1 MADYVVTLTGKDNLS
16 GTIKSVKQELNGVG
30 GSAKQLDKISAKF
43 DKITKSSMPLN
54 RQVRETSKLLSEM
67 KFDGDYNAAQFLRM
81 AKEAGKAKD
90 AIGDTQQIIKAFADD
105 NFALNTV
112 VQGVQGIAAAGSVAT
127 GTMAL
132 FGVESESAAVAIQKV
147 QGALAI
153 LNGLQTIANVLNKD
167 SYISIARK
175 IIALKAE
182 AVATDKATV
191 AQTRLNL
198 AVLANPYVAA
208 AAAIAALAAGI
219 YVLAKNSDDA
229 AKEQEELRKETEMF
243 KQAQDRENATLAE
256 NIVKFKTL
264 QSQWNS
270 LAGDLNAKKKFI
282 TDNKT
287 EFENLG
293 IKVNDVTSAESVFGK
308 NANAIIAAM
317 KARAD
322 AAAAYAMMVDVMKE
336 KYAEFSEV
344 ERKVR
349 NGESFKRDELKSL
362 NVPDPD
368 KDPRF
373 KRQYSNWGLG
383 SLWNDYNYTLVGE
396 EAATDFLEGAERAI
410 EEKGEKAIKPFDK
423 MMSDSLEK
431 ANATPFYTTSG
442 KSTTTPTKSTK
453 SPKPTTPPKD
463 DTKTVKGL
471 IGQYEK
477 VIEDYNNQI
486 KEATD
491 ADTIKDLVSKR
502 NKAMSDFFNFKVSVG
517 LEVDPEIKN
526 QEEAKKRLEEE
537 FNEKVTDNF
546 NKGIELQV
554 AYSARPSV
562 NANYGQSSY
571 DKAVGNGID
580 RNSLDGIQTMM
591 DYNDTLI
598 EQMQSL
604 ASSYEQLGLTGS
616 SAYQVIIEMLKK
628 LKQEQSD
635 LGEQAG
641 GIVKTNEQ
649 AERTAKNFN
658 YAMDA
663 MNSFGEAMSTLGQVA
678 KDEGL
683 QVAGIVAQAI
693 AQVALGFATASAQE
707 GKKGIWFWLAASAAG
722 LAQMMAMISQIKSV
736 TGGYASGG
744 IIGGT
749 SYSGDKLLARVNSG
763 EMVLNKRQQSNL
775 FNAINSGNIGGGT
788 VSTVEFKL
796 RGADIYGSM
805 KNYKAIKSKT
815 GLKGL

>member
-16 GTIKSVKQELNGVG
+16 KTVQSVKKELDGVG
-30 GSAKQLDKISAKF
+30 NSAQKLDKVSAQF

-54 RQVRETSKLLSEM
+54 RQVRETSKLLSQM
-67 KFDGDYNAAQFLRM
+67 KFDGDFNAAQFLKM
-81 AKEAGKAKD
+81 AQEAGKAKD
-90 AIGDTQQIIKAFADD
+90 AISDTQQVIKAFADD
-105 NFALNTV
+105 NFALNAV

-132 FGVESESAAVAIQKV
+132 FGVESETAAEAIRKV

-167 SYISIARK
+167 SYVSIARK
-175 IIALKAE
+175 VIALKAE
-182 AVATDKATV
+182 AVATDKATA

-219 YVLAKNSDDA
+219 YALTKNSDDA
-229 AKEQEELRKETEMF
+229 TKAQEKLREESERF

-282 TDNKT
+282 TENKT

-308 NANAIIAAM
+308 NAPAIIEAM
-317 KARAD
+317 KARAK

-373 KRQYSNWGLG
+373 KRQYSNYGLG
-383 SLWNDYNYTLVGE
+383 SLWNDYDYTLVGE
-396 EAATDFLEGAERAI
+396 EAATDFLKGAERAI
-410 EEKGEKAIKPFDK
+410 EEKGEKAIKPFDD
-423 MMSDSLEK
+423 MMSDSLKK

-463 DTKTVKGL
+463 DTKTVKGI
-471 IGQYEK
+471 IGNYEK

-491 ADTIKDLVSKR
+491 ADNVKELVSKR
-502 NKAMSDFFNFKVSVG
+502 NKAMSDLFNFKVSVG
-517 LEVDPEIKN
+517 LEIDPEIKN
-526 QEEAKKRLEEE
+526 QEETKKKLEEALQE
-537 FNEKVTDNF
+537 NF
-546 NKGIELQV
+546 NKGVELEV
-554 AYSARPSV
+554 AYDARPSV
-562 NANYGQSSY
+562 NANYGQSSF

-591 DYNDTLI
+591 DYNDALI
-598 EQMQSL
+598 GQLQGL
-604 ASSYEQLGLTGS
+604 ASSYEQLGLTGGD
-616 SAYQVIIEMLKK
+616 AYKGIIEMLKK
-628 LKQEQSD
+628 LKKEQSE
-635 LGEQAG
+635 LGDQANG
-641 GIVKTNEQ
+641 VKETNE
-649 AERTAKNFN
+649 EAKQTSDNFN
-658 YAMDA
+658 NA
-663 MNSFGEAMSTLGQVA
+663 MNALGSFGDAMSTLGQVA
-678 KDEGL
+678 ENEGI

-693 AQVALGFATASAQE
+693 ANIALGYASATAKA
-707 GKKGIWFWLAASAAG
+707 GKLGPLGWAAFAAAG
-722 LAQMMAMISQIKSV
+722 LAQMMAMVAQIKSV

-763 EMVLNKRQQSNL
+763 EMVLNKRQQTNL

-788 VSTVEFKL
+788 VSTVQFKL

-805 KNYKAIKSKT
+805 KNYQAIKSKT
-815 GLKGL
+815 GLKGI

>member
-16 GTIKSVKQELNGVG
+16 NTVKSVKKELDGVG
-30 GSAKQLDKISAKF
+30 NAATKIDKIAAKF
-43 DKITKSSMPLN
+43 DKIQNSAAPLK
-54 RQVRETSKLLSEM
+54 RQLKDTSVLLSQM
-67 KFDGDYNAAQFLRM
+67 NFDGDFNAAQFLKM

-90 AIGDTQQIIKAFADD
+90 AISDTQQVIRAFADD
-105 NFALNTV
+105 NFALNAV

-132 FGVESESAAVAIQKV
+132 FGVESETAAEAIRKV

-167 SYISIARK
+167 SYVSIARK
-175 IIALKAE
+175 VIALKAE
-182 AVATDKATV
+182 AVATDKATA

-198 AVLANPYVAA
+198 AVLANPYVIA
-208 AAAIAALAAGI
+208 AAAIAALAAAI
-219 YVLAKNSDDA
+219 YVYTRNSDDA
-229 AKEQEELRKETEMF
+229 TRAQEELKQSAENY

-256 NIVKFKTL
+256 AIIKFKSL
-264 QSQWNS
+264 QTQWNS
-270 LAGDLNAKKKFI
+270 LAGDLNGKKKFI
-282 TDNKT
+282 IENKT

-293 IKVNDVTSAESVFGK
+293 IKVNDVTDAESVFGR

-317 KARAD
+317 KARAK
-322 AAAAYAMMVDVMKE
+322 AAAAYATMVDNLKDQYVKLGE
-336 KYAEFSEV
+336 IERKIKNGETFSES
-344 ERKVR
+344 EL
-349 NGESFKRDELKSL
+349 RDIDIL
-362 NVPDPD
+362 NPD
-368 KDPRF
+368 KMAGFVLDNHF
-373 KRQYSNWGLG
+373 TS
-383 SLWNDYNYTLVGE
+383 
-396 EAATDFLEGAERAI
+396 AFGAEKQYRILGENTADYVYDSAAARA
-410 EEKGEKAIKPFDK
+410 ERNAAEMNKNLEKDVEKAMDI
-423 MMSDSLEK
+423 
-431 ANATPFYTTSG
+431 ANNTPFYSPNGSG
-442 KSTTTPTKSTK
+442 SNKPTKPTK
-453 SPKPTTPPKD
+453 SPKPTTTPKD
-463 DTKTVKGL
+463 DAKTVKGI
-471 IGQYEK
+471 IGNYEK
-477 VIEDYNNQI
+477 DIEELNKQI
-486 KEATD
+486 IEATD
-491 ADTIKDLVSKR
+491 ADKVKELVSKR
-502 NKAMSDFFNFKVSVG
+502 NKAMSDLFKFKVSVG
-517 LEVDPEIKN
+517 LEIDPEIKN
-526 QEEAKKRLEEE
+526 QEETKKKLAEELK
-537 FNEKVTDNF
+537 EKTTDNF

-571 DKAVGNGID
+571 DKAIDNGID
-580 RNSLDGIQTMM
+580 RNSLNGIQTMM

-604 ASSYEQLGLTGS
+604 ASSYEQLGLTGVD
-616 SAYQVIIEMLKK
+616 AYKEIIEMLKK

-663 MNSFGEAMSTLGQVA
+663 LNSFGESMSTLGSVA

-749 SYSGDKLLARVNSG
+749 SYSGDRLLARVNSG

-805 KNYKAIKSKT
+805 KTYQAIKSKT
-815 GLKGL
+815 GLRGI

>member
-175 IIALKAE
+175 VIALKAE

-308 NANAIIAAM
+308 NAPAIIEAM
-317 KARAD
+317 KARAK

-373 KRQYSNWGLG
+373 KRQYSNLGLG
-383 SLWNDYNYTLVGE
+383 SLWNDYDYTLVGE
-396 EAATDFLEGAERAI
+396 EAATDFLKGAERAK
-410 EEKGEKAIKPFDK
+410 EAEGERIIKSFDEI
-423 MMSDSLEK
+423 MSENLNK

-453 SPKPTTPPKD
+453 SPKPTTPPKEED
-463 DTKTVKGL
+463 VKGL

-477 VIEDYNNQI
+477 DIEKLKKEIN
-486 KEATD
+486 EATD
-491 ADTIKDLVSKR
+491 AATIKDKVGKLTEKE
-502 NKAMSDFFNFKVSVG
+502 KEFFQFKVSVG
-517 LEVDPEIKN
+517 LEVDPELKN
-526 QEEAKKRLEEE
+526 QEEAKKKLEEE

-571 DKAVGNGID
+571 DKAIGNGID

-604 ASSYEQLGLTGS
+604 ASSYEQLGLTGVE
-616 SAYQVIIEMLKK
+616 AYKEIIEMLKK
-628 LKQEQSD
+628 LKKEQSE
-635 LGEQAG
+635 LGEKADG
-641 GIVKTNEQ
+641 VKKTNEQ
-649 AERTAKNFN
+649 AERTANNFN

-663 MNSFGEAMSTLGQVA
+663 LNSFGEAMSTLGSVA

-693 AQVALGFATASAQE
+693 ANIALGYAQATAQASKL
-707 GKKGIWFWLAASAAG
+707 GPWGWAAFAAAG